1 MAFPAQAVERMVQD
15 SARTPGWSGRLL
27 MFSATLFMTSVFAYL
42 GLVYGYAPYLQK
54 QADTLNVQA
63 KALTQQVQADN
74 QTKIVE
80 FYSQL
85 ANLRS
90 ILDKHAYSSALL
102 ELLEKSTYANVY
114 FTKLSFTASNN
125 QVALAGLART
135 AQDVPAQIQIFQT
148 TPGIR
153 NVTFNNL
160 VALPGGQ
167 WQFDATLTLDPAVL
181 ASVAPVPATSSPVS
195 APAAQPV
202 SASTTAP

>member
-15 SARTPGWSGRLL
+15 STRTPGWSGRLL
-27 MFSATLFMTSVFAYL
+27 MFSATLFLLSVFAYL
-42 GLVYGYAPYLQK
+42 GLAYGYAPYLRK
-54 QADTLNVQA
+54 QADTLNAQA
-63 KALTQQVQADN
+63 KTLTQQVQADN

-102 ELLEKSTYANVY
+102 ELLEKITFANVY

-125 QVALAGLART
+125 QIALAGLARS

-167 WQFDATLTLDPAVL
+167 WQFDAILTLDPEVL
-181 ASVAPVPATSSPVS
+181 AGAAPVS
-195 APAAQPV
+195 ASSSVPAAQPV
-202 SASTTAP
+202 AATTTAP